1 MVERAV
7 LSIVGIISIVCAS
20 YIIECILHWLKIN
33 NNAYKPIQLR
43 KSYRDEDLN
52 DAEVKIL

>member
-1 MVERAV
+1 MVECAI
-7 LSIVGIISIVCAS
+7 LSMIGVVSVVCAS
-20 YIIECILHWLKIN
+20 YIIEYILHWVKTN
-33 NNAYKPIQLR
+33 NNTYKPIQLR